1 MLVYAVCPF
10 AVRYTNDGCVKTIQ
24 RMPPFTERP
33 HVFIYRRIII
43 LPCFRQMCKMLN
55 SAATLRSDNATTT
68 HHRKKK
74 PRYRA
79 QLWPGNRVTCRQ
91 YWKPRSL

>member
-33 HVFIYRRIII
+33 HVFIYRRIYC
-43 LPCFRQMCKMLN
+43 PAFGRCARC
-55 SAATLRSDNATTT
+55 
-68 HHRKKK
+68 
-74 PRYRA
+74 
-79 QLWPGNRVTCRQ
+79 
-91 YWKPRSL
+91 